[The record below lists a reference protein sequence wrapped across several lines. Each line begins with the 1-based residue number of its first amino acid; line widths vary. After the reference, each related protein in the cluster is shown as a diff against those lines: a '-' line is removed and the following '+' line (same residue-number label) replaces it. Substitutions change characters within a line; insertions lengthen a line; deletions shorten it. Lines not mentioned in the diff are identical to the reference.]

1 MNEISIRKFWMMQN
15 ETKRGNFRPA
25 KKKTIHNNKT
35 QRSQT
40 LTNTQRKAMPK

>member
-25 KKKTIHNNKT
+25 KKTIHNNKT

-40 LTNTQRKAMPK
+40 LTNTLRKAMPK